1 MTPITPIGIVIFWIT
16 RPLGRLVELIILL
29 VGSLSFI
36 TSLIDCMM
44 LSILSLFK
52 IDRSIIFAFIFLILA
67 FLISSSLALRIAFL
81 FFFISPI

>member
-52 IDRSIIFAFIFLILA
+52 IDRSIIFALIFLILA